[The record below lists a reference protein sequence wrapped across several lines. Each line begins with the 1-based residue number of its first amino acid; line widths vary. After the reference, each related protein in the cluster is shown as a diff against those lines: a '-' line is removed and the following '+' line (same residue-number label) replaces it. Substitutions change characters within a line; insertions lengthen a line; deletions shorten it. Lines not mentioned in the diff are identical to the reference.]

1 MIRRLRGS
9 VVVERSAPI
18 HLGELLR
25 GFAGKWVAIRDGE
38 VVEVA
43 DTPYALVARLRER
56 SIEDASVIRAP
67 AEGEPEMV
75 AFG

>member
-1 MIRRLRGS
+1 MWLNELYRSISVSCFVGS
-9 VVVERSAPI
+9 RASG
-18 HLGELLR
+18 L
-25 GFAGKWVAIRDGE
+25 AIRDGE

-56 SIEDASVIRAP
+56 SIDDASVIRAP
-67 AEGEPEMV
+67 AEDEPEMV